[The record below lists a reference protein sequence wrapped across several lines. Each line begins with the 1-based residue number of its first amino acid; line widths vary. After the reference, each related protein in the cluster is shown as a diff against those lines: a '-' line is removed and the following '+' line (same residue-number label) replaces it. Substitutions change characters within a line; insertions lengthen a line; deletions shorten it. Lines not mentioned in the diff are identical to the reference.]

1 MCSKCWLEFRMRTIA
16 YGLLLSR
23 FIYLSVTVPC
33 LIFKLVQNQALM
45 SSRMLHIR
53 SINVESSKGAHLSRK
68 EYATRAT
75 SGCISSH
82 AARLCSGS
90 GKLQIMAVL
99 DSFSILKCACVTIS
113 RQTVRQ
119 FRLKK
124 DTRRVRPRDIDS
136 PSPH

>member
-1 MCSKCWLEFRMRTIA
+1 MSNIQASPEPSPYELENVA
-16 YGLLLSR
+16 YQIDQCG
-23 FIYLSVTVPC
+23 
-33 LIFKLVQNQALM
+33 IFKGSA
-45 SSRMLHIR
+45 SESKRIR
-53 SINVESSKGAHLSRK
+53 NEGHFGMHQQSCCSLSDN
-68 EYATRAT
+68 
-75 SGCISSH
+75 
-82 AARLCSGS
+82 